1 MKKWIFC
8 TKRTYLKILKAKDQ
22 LQLGSQAMIH
32 HVAIFNKL
40 GWSMWGSSFKQIT
53 LSRSLEN
60 EENCTYG
67 FVLLASVK
75 SSCSNCLR
83 EKSQLFWSH
92 SPQLSFS
99 TSQRVKRTNCVQ
111 KVILI
116 KNRLWLSQCTGKQ
129 NNVMKNEKNSDYYY
143 LGNRKMILG
152 KLAGL
157 LFPRKFNK
165 RTSLLTLMRYN
176 SNLILWLNTKIKLVL
191 QR

>member
-40 GWSMWGSSFKQIT
+40 DWSMWGSSFKQIT

-60 EENCTYG
+60 KENCTYG

-83 EKSQLFWSH
+83 EKSQLFWSR

-111 KVILI
+111 KVILV
-116 KNRLWLSQCTGKQ
+116 KNRLWLSQCTGRQ
-129 NNVMKNEKNSDYYY
+129 NYVMKNEKNSDYYY
-143 LGNRKMILG
+143 LSNRKMILS
-152 KLAGL
+152 KLPGL

-165 RTSLLTLMRYN
+165 RTSLFSLMRYN
-176 SNLILWLNTKIKLVL
+176 SNLILWLKTKIKLVL